1 MHKEEEALLFRIGR
15 GYGLKDWQVQSLI
28 DSDEQYEMNIPD
40 NYYDRM
46 NLLHD
51 LVLMIYADGI
61 VDKHEVQFCEEAV
74 TQFGLKK
81 ELLPFMLKIFDKGT
95 PPHPD
100 EWEHNIKD
108 RTLVLFLLP
117 TFEEKDVLVGL

>member
-1 MHKEEEALLFRIGR
+1 
-15 GYGLKDWQVQSLI
+15 
-28 DSDEQYEMNIPD
+28 
-40 NYYDRM
+40 
-46 NLLHD
+46 
-51 LVLMIYADGI
+51 MIYADGI

-100 EWEHNIKD
+100 EWEEIKQEAIKKFVIS
-108 RTLVLFLLP
+108 T
-117 TFEEKDVLVGL
+117 